1 MNSSLAFEIL
11 MYLNSFYFGM
21 FSICELSICVLKAI
35 NLNYDPTILLKDSCG
50 LVLLCIVEAIRIVLG
65 RKGSIS
71 DRDSWTG
78 NQRASFSSTSGRP
91 GWQVICSVILTFPCT
106 AGVVYF
112 LFFQAHILKLELIL
126 CSLMLGMQISE
137 ILAAIGC
144 IIGLCRPESY
154 T

>member
-71 DRDSWTG
+71 DR
-78 NQRASFSSTSGRP
+78 